1 MMETGSLF
9 ESGNAPARAKA
20 PDSGLLVTNH
30 LNLMYMLASGL
41 VLPPAGFGGKHY
53 QDTLG
58 TFPGWVP
65 LFIGKVPKEAIDC
78 SVSEARHL
86 IPTIVEIGLAGL
98 SGQLLALGEDG
109 LRELRFPDGVDGGEK
124 AILVPAPLPASWIKA
139 VIFRS
144 PEEKRTCETQAKDVG
159 NVPLQ
164 DFKRKSMK
172 TPFTKALNTPWP
184 PAKGPAARS
193 VPLHAPIAA
202 GGVMAM
208 LLLMANQGDLAVH
221 SCRCAF
227 DPDDSSA
234 PPVQDPILAGL
245 RGWLRTGGASLPA
258 ALVAET
264 ASAGSAHRQEVARE
278 HLFWG
283 AVERLVEWQE
293 AGNAGNAEDMLLEY
307 LAAASTKLDT
317 RLQAGARKL
326 CDTLNALRGLGD
338 ATASELFD
346 RHASPLA
353 RALVLFF
360 LRRKCADL
368 LDFSNDRLREPD
380 WLAAAILFGARDG
393 WLGLPLQLRTIPEL
407 PAAVCHR
414 MARLAHRIAGTGL
427 DLGASPARVRP
438 LRELFGDG
446 SAWGTK
452 ESAAALELSRM
463 QKWDCIHTRIS
474 LGRGE
479 YRLRVQGGAV
489 HIELPGD
496 PKIVPEIDRTRF
508 FDYLAKMRKD
518 AKVEKKVRGRLRA

>member
-1 MMETGSLF
+1 METGSLF
-9 ESGNAPARAKA
+9 ESGNAPVRAKA
-20 PDSGLLVTNH
+20 PGSGLLVTNH

-41 VLPPAGFGGKHY
+41 VMPPAGFGGKHY

-58 TFPGWVP
+58 AFPGWIP
-65 LFIGKVPKEAIDC
+65 LFIGKAPKEAIE
-78 SVSEARHL
+78 SSISEARHL
-86 IPTIVEIGLAGL
+86 RPVIVEIGLAGL

-109 LRELRFPDGVDGGEK
+109 LRELRFPDGIDGGDK
-124 AILVPAPLPASWIKA
+124 AILAPAPLPVSWIKA

-144 PEEKRTCETQAKDVG
+144 PEEKRACEAQAKDVG

-164 DFKRKSMK
+164 DFKRKSIK
-172 TPFTKALNTPWP
+172 TLFTKALNTPWP
-184 PAKGPAARS
+184 PVEGPAARS
-193 VPLHAPIAA
+193 APLHMPIAA

-208 LLLMANQGDLAVH
+208 LLLMANRGALAVH

-227 DPDDSSA
+227 DPEDSSA
-234 PPVQDPILAGL
+234 PPVNDPILAGL
-245 RGWLRTGGASLPA
+245 PGWMRTGAASLPA
-258 ALVAET
+258 ALVAGT
-264 ASAGSAHRQEVARE
+264 ASAGPPRRQKVSRE

-283 AVERLVEWQE
+283 VVGRLVDWQA
-293 AGNAGNAEDMLLEY
+293 AGKAGNAEDMLLEY
-307 LAAASTKLDT
+307 LEEASAQLDG

-346 RHASPLA
+346 RHATPLA

-380 WLAAAILFGARDG
+380 WLAAAILFGTRDG
-393 WLGLPLQLRTIPEL
+393 WLGLPLQLRAIPEL

-427 DLGASPARVRP
+427 DLGASPGRVRP

-446 SAWGTK
+446 SAWGAK

-479 YRLRVQGGAV
+479 YRLRVQGGSV

-508 FDYLAKMRKD
+508 FDHLAKMRMD